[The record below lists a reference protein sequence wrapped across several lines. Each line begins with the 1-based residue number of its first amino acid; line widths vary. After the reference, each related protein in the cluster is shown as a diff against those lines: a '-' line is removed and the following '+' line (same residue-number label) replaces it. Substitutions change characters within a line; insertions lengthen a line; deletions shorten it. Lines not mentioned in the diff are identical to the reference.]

1 MNSPLLKKA
10 LPHLIAV
17 AVFLIVSVA
26 YNKTA
31 LDGKELSQS
40 DVAAI

>member
-10 LPHLIAV
+10 LPHIV
-17 AVFLIVSVA
+17 AIIVFLIVSVA

-31 LDGKELSQS
+31 F
-40 DVAAI
+40 